1 MKSLRKLLKGI
12 VGDGVT
18 VVVIMVILLL
28 LLLFGGKRSTMED
41 FVLQMFVYVIF
52 AGAFLIAGGIY
63 LIVIFYRYG
72 QAKESLLAIPGFSEA
87 RFEREAGR
95 SPQFTRLIAISDA
108 VCYAGA
114 DHIACVIPVSD
125 IIWVYQP
132 DSANVLWIYT
142 KDRDI
147 HKINVHV
154 KGKAASGNSQKGLR
168 YLMRL
173 IARKNKNVLIGY
185 NASYEDMYR
194 KDFARLLSMAQ
205 GREII
210 DSGWLERE
218 YIEND
223 YYHKDFQ

>member
-12 VGDGVT
+12 VGDSVT
-18 VVVIMVILLL
+18 AVVIMIILLL
-28 LLLFGGKRSTMED
+28 LLIFGGKRSTMED
-41 FVLQMFVYVIF
+41 FVLQIFAYVIF
-52 AGAFLIAGGIY
+52 AGAALIAGGVY
-63 LIVIFYRYG
+63 LIVVFYRYG
-72 QAKESLLAIPGFSEA
+72 QAQASLTAIPGFSVE
-87 RFEREAGR
+87 RFAREAER
-95 SPQFTRLIAISDA
+95 SPQFTRLIAVSDA
-108 VCYAGA
+108 VCYAGS
-114 DHIACVIPVSD
+114 DHMACVIPMTD

-132 DSANVLWIYT
+132 DAANVLWIYT

-147 HKINVHV
+147 HKINVHF
-154 KGKAASGNSQKGLR
+154 KGRAAAKNIQKGIR

-185 NASYEDMYR
+185 NASYEELYR
-194 KDFARLLSMAQ
+194 HDFARLLGMAR
-205 GREII
+205 GREIV